1 MPTYDYA
8 CNHCGHR
15 FEKFQS
21 FKEDALTIC
30 PNCGTAALRKVFSPS
45 GIVFKGSG
53 WYINDSRS
61 NSKSGAAKDGA
72 TKVSS
77 ETTSEKSSD
86 STSGD
91 KSSETKPAESKPA
104 ETKAAEPAA

>member
-77 ETTSEKSSD
+77 EKSSD

>member
-8 CNHCGHR
+8 CNNCGHR

-21 FKEDALTIC
+21 FSENNLTIC
-30 PNCGTAALRKVFSPS
+30 PECGVEALRKVFSPS

-61 NSKSGAAKDGA
+61 NSKSGAS
-72 TKVSS
+72 KVSS
-77 ETTSEKSSD
+77 EATSEKTAD
-86 STSGD
+86 STTTE
-91 KSSETKPAESKPA
+91 KSTEAKPAESKPA